1 MSTTKVQSRGQIT
14 LPRHVRRA
22 AGIKPGDTVV
32 IRVLGP
38 SHLELQV
45 ERRMTLEEA
54 FERWEPVL
62 PVPDWDAARE
72 EAEAELADE
81 FIRKEIGPH
90 LAS

>member
-32 IRVLGP
+32 IRVVGP
-38 SHLELQV
+38 SRLELEI
-45 ERRMTLEEA
+45 ERPMTLEEA
-54 FERWEPVL
+54 FDRWEPVL
-62 PVPDWDAARE
+62 PVPEWDAARD

-81 FIRKEIGPH
+81 FVRKETKPH
-90 LAS
+90 RAP